1 METGANPADAAPT
14 SAKAA
19 VHNAILFIGS
29 SPEKPMAP
37 LPRAYASMEVPPV
50 QGEGGVSFADLADVF
65 RQIGRGTFSRCVGG
79 SRVVSSG
86 ERLPWREFLQ
96 CARGR
101 SP

>member
-1 METGANPADAAPT
+1 MESGANPAEAAPT

-37 LPRAYASMEVPPV
+37 LPRAYASMEVPPA
-50 QGEGGVSFADLADVF
+50 QGEGGVSVAGLADVF
-65 RQIGRGTFSRCVGG
+65 RRIGRAPFSRRVGG

-86 ERLPWREFLQ
+86 ERLPWPRSWR
-96 CARGR
+96 CARVQT
-101 SP
+101 